1 MAMNVVTTVTREDD
15 DDGDDTCQ
23 NPMERMAE
31 MFGPGHVD
39 QSVRMAVQACWMALP
54 KERRNVDEVEK
65 ELRRPT
71 ERALA
76 NLREDIAAF
85 GGPK

>member
-1 MAMNVVTTVTREDD
+1 MAVIATVCNRDD
-15 DDGDDTCQ
+15 DDDKCE
-23 NPMERMAE
+23 NPLERMSE

-39 QSVRMAVQACWMALP
+39 QTLHMAVQACWMALP

-65 ELRRPT
+65 ELHRLLT
-71 ERALA
+71 RAIS
-76 NLREDIAAF
+76 NLREDVAAF